1 MKIFL
6 PLFFLFFSETSFA
19 QFNTIKQG
27 TNNYKVKV
35 LEIEKDGK
43 TIDARAIDFLKNEPE
58 KSDSLKVDSLTEK
71 YVHLSIEELRF
82 FIKELE
88 AALEKQNKHKKTLPK
103 QIHKLY
109 EGKNHHLNI
118 QNLLQVMTE
127 VGLSNKLFVM
137 AQAVLETGNFKSRV
151 CREYNNLFGLY
162 DSRHKDYFRFEK
174 WEDSVVGYQKM
185 IQRRYKGG
193 NYLRFLKQIRYA
205 EDPKYIPKIAKTA
218 KWLYEENEHL
228 FQTKSSVSS

>member
-71 YVHLSIEELRF
+71 YAHLSIEELRF

-137 AQAVLETGNFKSRV
+137 AQGCIGNRKF
-151 CREYNNLFGLY
+151 
-162 DSRHKDYFRFEK
+162 
-174 WEDSVVGYQKM
+174 
-185 IQRRYKGG
+185 
-193 NYLRFLKQIRYA
+193 
-205 EDPKYIPKIAKTA
+205 
-218 KWLYEENEHL
+218 
-228 FQTKSSVSS
+228 